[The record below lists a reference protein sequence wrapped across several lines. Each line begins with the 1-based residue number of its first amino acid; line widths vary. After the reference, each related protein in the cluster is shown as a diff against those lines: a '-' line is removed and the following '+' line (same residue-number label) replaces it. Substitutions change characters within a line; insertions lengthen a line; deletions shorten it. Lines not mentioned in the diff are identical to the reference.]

1 MRQAGRRLPE
11 YQGIGK
17 QSRAGDCLQFCFA
30 PELGRRPFAGG
41 RCSAREGKMGDRDRR
56 FSDVGP
62 LKRGEHHGILGISHT
77 TRAVLPEVKLPF
89 QPRIQ
94 LAVKDYKGVKEVG
107 ADYFNAGD

>member
-17 QSRAGDCLQFCFA
+17 Q
-30 PELGRRPFAGG
+30 GRRSPAVLLHPGIG
-41 RCSAREGKMGDRDRR
+41 AEALCWRPAQRARRQLVDRDRR
-56 FSDVGP
+56 LSDDVEP
-62 LKRGEHHGILGISHT
+62 LKRGEHPGILGISHT
-77 TRAVLPEVKLPF
+77 TRAVLPEVKLPL

-107 ADYFNAGD
+107 ADYLNAGD